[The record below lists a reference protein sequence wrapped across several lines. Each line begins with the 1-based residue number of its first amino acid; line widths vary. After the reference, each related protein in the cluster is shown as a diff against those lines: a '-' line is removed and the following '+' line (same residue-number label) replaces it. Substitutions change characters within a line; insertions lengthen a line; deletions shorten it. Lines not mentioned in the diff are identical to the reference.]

1 MTVSNHPA
9 KNNVSTPSLLQIPA
23 VAKSTPPSKKLA
35 MGIIFG
41 LVGLQLITLIL
52 VLSVV
57 FFGTPSPEE
66 ANTESAFNV
75 STIGKLSQTLTQ
87 PAPPTPISIE
97 SNKTLQPVNSK
108 QGAIDEPAPPAQPL
122 VLQLRG
128 MEITQGIQVFNEP
141 ESFRCNPNP
150 DHTNNIFCN
159 NSMPM
164 VAGRHTLVRVYLACN
179 GPCPT
184 TDITVQ
190 LRLLKNGQEKLVVN
204 KQVSPQR
211 LQQISNVN
219 MQTVRST
226 LENSVNFE
234 FFPPPAWLADDVTF
248 ELHATPQVESEMLP
262 VTASITKN
270 FAVRKPLRVA
280 YLPIRF
286 NDVEPANPADVDYWL
301 LRMYPVSSVDYY
313 RLPVPD
319 MVWDGDVTKSEILRK
334 LLYNYTFFTQYST
347 KNTAPDQL
355 FGWLPQEFYNGGVSD
370 PFWCPNCAGPHSSR
384 VAFGGLRPEQD
395 IGGPRILAHEIAH
408 NLGAQHAWSP
418 TYNEDEA
425 CFRAEGADIRVDP
438 DWPYMETPYIQEVGI
453 DLYSSPPV
461 VYAPNNYDM
470 MAYCAHPWISPH
482 TYKKIFESPLL
493 DPNSKV
499 VAAFQPPQNGITG
512 DALLVSGLIYP
523 DGTVPQPEV
532 SQLSVS
538 STTGFTPP
546 PGNDYCLS
554 VHGTDNKLLA
564 HHCFEVG
571 FINLETGLPTDPSPY
586 FFTLPGVNPEAVG
599 NISISKNKKVVV
611 SMSPSSTAPEVTV
624 TFPNGSEVLSGKQT
638 IIWQGQ
644 DADGDS
650 LLYDLLYST
659 DGGQQWLPLATRLAE
674 TSYTVDTAQIPPGD
688 SLKIRVVA
696 NDGFHTT
703 VDNSDGNFV
712 VRP

>member
-1 MTVSNHPA
+1 MTQSTRSS
-9 KNNVSTPSLLQIPA
+9 KNSTSASSLLQIPA
-23 VAKSTPPSKKLA
+23 ETKNTPPSKELA
-35 MGIIFG
+35 VGFI
-41 LVGLQLITLIL
+41 VGLAALQLFTLIL
-52 VLSVV
+52 ALTVV
-57 FFGTPSPEE
+57 FYDDTPPEE
-66 ANTESAFNV
+66 IDAESAFNV
-75 STIGKLSQTLTQ
+75 STANQLSQTLSQ
-87 PAPPTPISIE
+87 PAPPTPVSIDPNRILQSANSQQVISI
-97 SNKTLQPVNSK
+97 
-108 QGAIDEPAPPAQPL
+108 EPAPPAEPL
-122 VLQLRG
+122 ALQLRG

-141 ESFRCNPNP
+141 ERFRCNPNP

-184 TDITVQ
+184 ADTTVQ
-190 LRLLKNGQEKLVVN
+190 LRLLKDGQEKLVVN
-204 KQVSPQR
+204 KQISPQT
-211 LQQISNVN
+211 LQQISNIDL
-219 MQTVRST
+219 QTVRSA

-234 FFPPPAWLADDVTF
+234 FLPPPAWLSDDVTF
-248 ELHATPQVESEMLP
+248 ELHAAPQAESDRLP
-262 VTASITKN
+262 VTAEITKN

-280 YLPIRF
+280 YLPIKY
-286 NDVEPANPADVDYWL
+286 NGVEPANPAGVDYWL
-301 LRMYPVSSVDYY
+301 LRMYPVSAVDYY

-319 MVWDGDVTKSEILRK
+319 MTWDGDVAKSEILRQ
-334 LLYNYTFFTQYST
+334 LLYHYTFYTQFSSNE
-347 KNTAPDQL
+347 KLPDQL

-370 PFWCPNCAGPHSSR
+370 PYWCPNCAGPHSSR

-418 TYNEDEA
+418 TYIEDA
-425 CFRAEGADIRVDP
+425 SCFKAEGADIRVDP
-438 DWPYMETPYIQEVGI
+438 DWPYMETPHIQEVGI
-453 DLYSSPPV
+453 DLYSNPPI
-461 VYAPNNYDM
+461 VYPPNHYDM

-493 DPNSKV
+493 DPTSEV
-499 VAAFQPPQNGITG
+499 LAAFQPPQGDAVS

-523 DGTVPQPEV
+523 DGSVPQPEV

-538 STTGFTPP
+538 SETGFTPP
-546 PGNDYCLS
+546 VGDDYCLS
-554 VHGTDNKLLA
+554 VRGTDNTLLA

-586 FFTLPGVNPEAVG
+586 FFTLPGIEPEAVG
-599 NISISKNKKVVV
+599 KISISKNKTVIVD
-611 SMSPSSTAPEVTV
+611 MSPSSAAPQVAV
-624 TFPNGSEVLSGKQT
+624 TFPNGGEMLTGKQT
-638 IIWQGQ
+638 ITWQGH

-659 DGGQQWLPLATRLAE
+659 DSGQNWLPLATRLAD
-674 TSYTVDTAQIPPGD
+674 TNYMVDTAQLSPGD
-688 SLKIRVVA
+688 NLQIRVIA

-703 VDNSDGNFV
+703 VDNSDGNFA